1 MDAGGVLCS
10 STQAVTSAGASN
22 GDELLRVEKPVELGA
37 DERSSTGLTAGFL

>member
-22 GDELLRVEKPVELGA
+22 GDELLRVESPSSLVRMSVPVQG
-37 DERSSTGLTAGFL
+37 